1 MQRAAGLDAGTAANT
16 GAGQRFRSSANGLV
30 DRVRK
35 TRQNQTNTPTPALS
49 CCRALALFG
58 AGGVLSC
65 SCLIAVR
72 NKAAPRAGA
81 HVGSALP
88 RPGYPEVPPRGEL
101 AAARNFC
108 PSKAPFVCPC
118 LPSLRRYRCRKS

>member
-58 AGGVLSC
+58 AGGGC
-65 SCLIAVR
+65 WGGGC
-72 NKAAPRAGA
+72 
-81 HVGSALP
+81 
-88 RPGYPEVPPRGEL
+88 
-101 AAARNFC
+101 
-108 PSKAPFVCPC
+108 
-118 LPSLRRYRCRKS
+118 